1 MHQLSMPHGYF
12 TVDTYFDDSS
22 LQIDGAT
29 KVEFNVTTNPGQPH
43 QALSKV
49 ASGGEL
55 SRIALAIQV
64 ITAKM
69 DTPALIL
76 MKLMWVSVVQQQ
88 RLWANCSVN

>member
-64 ITAKM
+64 ITAKKM
-69 DTPALIL
+69 DTPALIF
-76 MKLMWVSVVQQQ
+76 
-88 RLWANCSVN
+88 